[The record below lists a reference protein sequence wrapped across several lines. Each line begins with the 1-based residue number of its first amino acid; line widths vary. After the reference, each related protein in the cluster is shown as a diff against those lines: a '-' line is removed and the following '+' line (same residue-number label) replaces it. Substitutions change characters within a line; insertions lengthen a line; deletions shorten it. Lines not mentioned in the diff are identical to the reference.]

1 MALKEQRKEIYLVP
15 HSVDPSRKRW
25 FWVCTIGTIGF
36 AVIGWFYFFSQQ
48 MRGLTE
54 AFPETADSFLFL
66 KEAAVSMKDSGQETI
81 SEAQKDLAPE
91 TEAVLTQIQATT
103 EQAILI
109 GTIIDEL
116 ENRVANPETENKEI
130 PLDDT
135 ITEQPQ

>member
-1 MALKEQRKEIYLVP
+1 
-15 HSVDPSRKRW
+15 
-25 FWVCTIGTIGF
+25 
-36 AVIGWFYFFSQQ
+36 